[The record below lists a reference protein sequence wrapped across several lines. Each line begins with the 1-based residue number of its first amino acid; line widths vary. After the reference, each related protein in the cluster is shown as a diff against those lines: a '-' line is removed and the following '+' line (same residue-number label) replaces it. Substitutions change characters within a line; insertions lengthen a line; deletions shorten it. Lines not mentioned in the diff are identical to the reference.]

1 MRALKI
7 ISTIVLAIVALT
19 AGFVVTAVVA
29 VALLAAFVASKL
41 LGRPLFRFSLRP
53 VRRSSPSRPQAQDAI
68 EVAATEVE
76 ETRTATKSLPA
87 AENDRP
93 FTA

>member
-1 MRALKI
+1 MRAIKI

-19 AGFVVTAVVA
+19 AGFLVTAVVA
-29 VALLAAFVASKL
+29 VAMLVAFVTSKL
-41 LGRPLFRFSLRP
+41 LGRPLFRISTRP
-53 VRRSSPSRPQAQDAI
+53 VRRSSPAAQRQDAI
-68 EVAATEVE
+68 DVTATEVE
-76 ETRTATKSLPA
+76 TTTAALRSLPT

>member
-7 ISTIVLAIVALT
+7 ISTIVLAILALT

-41 LGRPLFRFSLRP
+41 LGRPLIRINAP
-53 VRRSSPSRPQAQDAI
+53 VRRSSPPPAQRHDAI
-68 EVAATEVE
+68 DVTATEVE
-76 ETRTATKSLPA
+76 SSNAPLRSLPA
-87 AENDRP
+87 SENDRP